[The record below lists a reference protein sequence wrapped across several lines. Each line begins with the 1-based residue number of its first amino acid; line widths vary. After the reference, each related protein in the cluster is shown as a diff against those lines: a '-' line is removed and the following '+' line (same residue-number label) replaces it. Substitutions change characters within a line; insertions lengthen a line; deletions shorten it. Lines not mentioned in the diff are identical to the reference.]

1 MQQSDGNL
9 IGDLLKILVMLV
21 FLWMV
26 LLLTAVLSVAGF
38 LAKEELESESTLSK
52 SQIKQMKCWKA
63 IGLLPFALVFFI
75 ALGDSNFEDENRW
88 IPKTEEDYREVYR
101 DSESDLDNKK
111 FKVQIFTETKTEI
124 EDRLKNLNTDLSQ
137 AVSSVDKSE
146 IEAEIRELNKEYSKV
161 KRDLINTKND
171 LPKLEKQLSD
181 TKNQFDLFKAGKP
194 TSFNSQTFQRKQST
208 LKIQNRALYA
218 LYCVLYLVFS
228 ILISGRIK
236 SFIENP
242 NPKIKLAFSIINL
255 LDIIYSTLASLG
267 LAPWKMMGLYQPP
280 LETITETKFIKLGR
294 ERHAFLTEDNL
305 NYHTQII
312 GGSGAGKTN
321 LIKILIED
329 RIAKGHSVLFFDLK
343 ADVELMDWLTG
354 ACSAYERRDDLI
366 VVNMSDPT
374 QSHAY
379 NPIINGSET
388 EISSQLMNSFT
399 WSEPFYKNIS
409 EGALLISLK
418 AFCFLRD
425 NCNLGFH
432 LGDLYSFFTN
442 SEFRMDFL
450 SNVAGANYPVSYWN
464 DLKRI
469 NEELSTSRID
479 NYQSLIIQLTKIMNS
494 TAREIVTD
502 KFYEEESFDF
512 RDAMLT
518 GKVSYLFMNSLKLK
532 ETASVM
538 GKMMLQDLMKTVGNI
553 YDDRGAIKRPTTLI
567 IDEFASFAMPD
578 FGEFIE
584 KARGAGIGIVVAYQ
598 SRKSLDH
605 IGQSLSIKVNENTA
619 TKIVFHTQDSD
630 DVEWFSSLIG
640 TKKDIAETYQS
651 EEGMFWDNKTGQKSV
666 REVEQFIIHPNEIKN
681 LSRGQALLYCS
692 KVDQHYGVIN
702 IAKANEYAEV
712 YEKRTKTK
720 EIAVER
726 ADCRDQ
732 LIQNHLLL
740 NLEKLKREEY
750 VVTRKPLRL
759 DSGLENN
766 FIDLI

>member
-1 MQQSDGNL
+1 MQAGEDL
-9 IGDLLKILVMLV
+9 IG
-21 FLWMV
+21 V
-26 LLLTAVLSVAGF
+26 LLGFLFNVLFLGLGLLMTLVLSVASF
-38 LAKEELESESTLSK
+38 LAKEDLDHQSKLSK
-52 SQIKQMKCWKA
+52 KQLMQMKCWKM
-63 IGLLPFALVFFI
+63 IGLLPFALAFFI
-75 ALGDSNFEDENRW
+75 AIGDFNLKEESKW
-88 IPKTEEDYREVYR
+88 IPKSEEDFRELYR
-101 DSESDLDNKK
+101 DSESDIMVKK
-111 FKVQIFTETKTEI
+111 GDIKYFTEKKIEI
-124 EDRLKNLNTDLSQ
+124 EDELKNLNAELVETVTSI
-137 AVSSVDKSE
+137 DKSE
-146 IEAEIRELNKEYSKV
+146 LEEKIRELKNEYSKV

-171 LPKLEKQLSD
+171 LPSLEKKLTD
-181 TKNQFDLFKAGKP
+181 AKNDFELFKAGKT
-194 TSFNSQTFQRKQST
+194 TSYSSQAFQKQQSS
-208 LKIQNRALYA
+208 LKIQNRLRYVVFC
-218 LYCVLYLVFS
+218 LLYLIFS
-228 ILISGRIK
+228 IMVSNRLK
-236 SFIENP
+236 NFVVNP
-242 NPKIKLAFSIINL
+242 NPKFKIVISIIDFF
-255 LDIIYSTLASLG
+255 DIVYTVLSSLG
-267 LAPWKMMGLYQPP
+267 LIPWKMIGLYSPQQDELVSEP
-280 LETITETKFIKLGR
+280 FIRLGQ
-294 ERHAFLTEDNL
+294 EEYAFLTEDNL

-329 RIAKGHSVLFFDLK
+329 RISKGHSVLFFDLK
-343 ADVELMDWLTG
+343 ADIELMDWLTG
-354 ACSAYERRDDLI
+354 ACSAHGRRDDLI
-366 VVNMSDPT
+366 VVNMSDPG

-388 EISSQLMNSFT
+388 EISSQLMNSFE
-399 WSEPFYKNIS
+399 WSEPFYKNVS

-425 NCNLGFH
+425 NNNLGFH
-432 LGDLYSFFTN
+432 LGDLYRFFTS
-442 SEFRMDFL
+442 SEYRMDFL
-450 SNVAGANYPVSYWN
+450 SNVSSAGYPVNYWN

-469 NEELSTSRID
+469 NEDLSTNRID
-479 NYQSLIIQLTKIMNS
+479 NYQSLIIQLAKILNS
-494 TAREIVTD
+494 TASEIVTER
-502 KFYEEESFDF
+502 FFEEESFDF
-512 RDAMLT
+512 REAMT
-518 GKVSYLFMNSLKLK
+518 GGKVSYLFMNSLKLK

-553 YDDRGAIKRPTTLI
+553 YDDRDAIKRPTTLI

-651 EEGMFWDNKTGQKSV
+651 EEGVLWDSKTGQKSV

-702 IAKANEYAEV
+702 IAKANEYAEA

-720 EIAVER
+720 EISAEEDV
-726 ADCRDQ
+726 CRDQ
-732 LIQNHLLL
+732 LVQSHLLL
-740 NLEKLKREEY
+740 NLEKMKREEFG
-750 VVTRKPLRL
+750 VVQNPTVL
-759 DSGLENN
+759 DSAENN